1 MREKHGDENKGLAK
15 TPGGRDVHYFP
26 LEKEVEELVS
36 PPNYQDLAAPSPKD
50 YSDAAPHG
58 VATSIKRVLAND
70 IVAGMILVSAAI
82 LALVLANAPSP
93 VREGYM
99 ALSNFEFG
107 PRSLGLHLSVH

>member
-36 PPNYQDLAAPSPKD
+36 PPDYQDLAAPSPKD

-58 VATSIKRVLAND
+58 VATSIKRV
-70 IVAGMILVSAAI
+70 
-82 LALVLANAPSP
+82 
-93 VREGYM
+93 
-99 ALSNFEFG
+99 
-107 PRSLGLHLSVH
+107 